1 MTSPILFEE
10 KPAANGKR
18 IGVATLNAPKAL
30 NALSLD
36 MVVLLAEKLSTWQ
49 KDNTIACVLLQ
60 GAGDKAFCAGGDI
73 RKLYQS
79 ILENPQGPNAYAEE
93 FFSTEYRLD
102 YAIHRYSKP
111 LICWGHGIVMGGGL
125 GLMSGAGYRV
135 VTETT
140 HIAMPEIGIG
150 LYPDV
155 GASWF
160 LARMPGHTGLFAGL
174 TGCKLNAADALF
186 VGLADRFISS
196 DKKTTFDQ
204 ALLAADWRSPSD
216 SHPKDANHK
225 IVSALLKE
233 LEIQSLKTQPSAGQ
247 GMPESKLRHYYDQI
261 NELCDFADL
270 AAIGNAVAQHNSDD
284 KWFISA
290 QKKLQAGCPVT
301 AYLVQEQIKR
311 AKYLSLAEVFRMEF
325 IMSMQCCFHPDFA
338 EGVRALL
345 IDKDNK
351 ARWRYE
357 SIGGVPSAYVD
368 AHFESQWSAHPLA
381 DL

>member
-1 MTSPILFEE
+1 MTSPVLFEE
-10 KPAANGKR
+10 KQAANGKR
-18 IGVATLNAPKAL
+18 IGVATLNVPKAL
-30 NALSLD
+30 NALSLE
-36 MVVLLAEKLSTWQ
+36 MVVLLTEKLTIWQ
-49 KDNTIACVLLQ
+49 EDNTIACVLLQ

-174 TGCKLNAADALF
+174 TGCKINAADALF
-186 VGLADRFISS
+186 VGLADRFIGS
-196 DKKTTFDQ
+196 DKKTTLDE
-204 ALLAADWRSPSD
+204 ALLAADWQSSSD
-216 SHPKDANHK
+216 SRHKDANHK

-233 LEIQSLKTQPSAGQ
+233 LETQSSAGQ
-247 GMPESKLRHYYDQI
+247 AIAESKLRHYYDQI
-261 NELCDFADL
+261 NELCDFDDL
-270 AAIGNAVAQHNSDD
+270 AAISNAIARYNSNSND

-311 AKYLSLAEVFRMEF
+311 AKYLSLAEVFQMEF

-345 IDKDNK
+345 IDKDNQ
-351 ARWRYE
+351 AQWRHE
-357 SIGGVPSAYVD
+357 SIASVPFAYVE
-368 AHFESQWSAHPLA
+368 AHFESQWPEHPLA